1 MHLYPLYFFSLTDN
15 YAKITTRQKQEF
27 KKMNHDAF
35 EVRQYLTDKKDDLAL
50 KLDSLVDGYWCAWRD
65 MNRQIISQAANPDRT
80 DKVGKVAP
88 SIRIYKTKNHNRVTL
103 RWRIYEN
110 SWARLNVAKSN
121 KQTLRYAK
129 ELKRNKDGTTSRFQL
144 VKNAESW
151 EVKLIDEFLIE
162 AEPIITLINM
172 IHQSLKLLNNTKNLE
187 TKEIQNAE

>member
-1 MHLYPLYFFSLTDN
+1 
-15 YAKITTRQKQEF
+15 
-27 KKMNHDAF
+27 MNQDAF

-50 KLDSLVDGYWCAWRD
+50 KLDSLVDGYWGVWRD
-65 MNRQIISQAANPDRT
+65 INRQIISQAANPDRT

-88 SIRIYKTKNHNRVTL
+88 SIRIYQTKNHNRVTL

-129 ELKRNKDGTTSRFQL
+129 ELKRNKL

-151 EVKLIDEFLIE
+151 EVSLIDEFLIK

-172 IHQSLKLLNNTKNLE
+172 IHQSLKLLNNTKTLE
-187 TKEIQNAE
+187 TEEIQNAE

>member
-1 MHLYPLYFFSLTDN
+1 MCAY
-15 YAKITTRQKQEF
+15 KISR
-27 KKMNHDAF
+27 
-35 EVRQYLTDKKDDLAL
+35 
-50 KLDSLVDGYWCAWRD
+50 
-65 MNRQIISQAANPDRT
+65 
-80 DKVGKVAP
+80 
-88 SIRIYKTKNHNRVTL
+88 YKTKNHNRVTL

-172 IHQSLKLLNNTKNLE
+172 IHQSLKLLNNTKTLE